1 MIIRVILI
9 FFFLIRMDQY
19 DYMNKS
25 GPVRESFGKRTT
37 VSKDDDG
44 SILFDLEAPVFGTVL
59 SLFGFSDTWHGMES
73 EIYLVQDQLILLL
86 STTDSRGF
94 AVCTPVVLDY
104 PVFLSLYKRVN
115 CEGAKERMRQMDHK
129 LIPYLDK
136 FLRVFSDLDLERIIL
151 AYLTVYD
158 EFTIKTF
165 KEFMNS
171 LDIDEPWYTQKIQ
184 LTLNS
189 IHVQSGEVSSRQ
201 RSRLR
206 RDLIQRERAYAE
218 AQEKKKKV
226 PKRKRKAQVKKARA
240 DKRTSQVLEDFG
252 DINLEGG
259 FGAIANVLKT
269 IAMMPIDLYRT
280 CQRTAEIVQRM
291 HSAMDKVEEI
301 IDDDGTRRVALGVG
315 ATVLDAVRSADE
327 RSADV
332 VSAVQGV
339 ARAHRSVTEEIQ
351 RAIQNLTQA
360 LSKDLPDLIVK
371 TLVGA
376 LFVYLFTSFNS
387 TAMKLAIMSLAGIY
401 FSQDIYNLFAKAF
414 RLGKEAVQEE
424 EQVNEEG
431 GGDTFFAQV
440 MALIMAGS
448 IFAGGKPP
456 GYTGLLVKM
465 VQAITS
471 IPRLGKGIESVT
483 ETTMAM
489 IEAVV
494 NTVRSWMK
502 KNPVRLF
509 KKHADSIEKLITEAI
524 DFEYTLMCGNHGLSD
539 AGIFNKISHFVE
551 SFSHH
556 RKTISHDDKLKKELD
571 YFIVRFQRH
580 ADPYKVSVSANGG
593 YRAQPV
599 TLVLAGDPGIGK
611 TMCTQTLCLTL
622 MKLTGHIG
630 KDVSVEEASRSVFV
644 KPANSKY
651 LDGYTTNY
659 AYLIDDLFQ
668 EKPVPGTE
676 GSEAAD
682 IMTYHGSFNASLNM
696 ADCPK
701 KGMYPFTSKLILA
714 TTNCRNFSQIGL
726 DKILLDV
733 NAFQRR
739 LDFHVLVQV
748 KPQFRLPDSHM
759 LDPTLF
765 AVEAA
770 NGRSGINSYP
780 WHIWEWV
787 PTSFVSGG
795 CQGFVPG
802 TGRCMR
808 SLLTQ
813 VAQKITT
820 NEQLHQTT
828 MNMFE
833 SIVRGDA
840 DEWIPEESGNVNFDL
855 LRQMT
860 QDEEEITSFA
870 PSLSSIDEE
879 DEPSDE
885 VLDELHE
892 TLENDQQL
900 QDYIRRRTT
909 GETTEILSED
919 KVKLLVSLSERKNR
933 VVDLV
938 KKHFS
943 FTWTGTR
950 KLIAFGVA
958 SVVVTTWALELIK
971 GTYRWIRNFFMGEKV
986 VEQSNGPKVR
996 TAHCFKQEVINTEN
1010 GGVEVPGLWYNVYKN
1025 SFKAFMDHGDN
1036 MYTTMGQV
1044 LVLKGDTFVMPRH
1057 FLRQIQT
1064 QLSCKTITLNSEIV
1078 FRSCALQEH
1087 NMTIKVGQFLRL
1099 RWHHEEDR
1107 DLAFSSFGPMCPPKK
1122 DITKFILSARQI
1134 KDLGGRCS
1142 RMDTARASIG
1152 GQLLKFSERVSYFS
1166 ESLVIGRQ
1174 PKYIGQ
1180 FPDGTNHKHWLS
1192 YRADTMPGD
1201 CGAIISV
1208 TDFSALQ
1215 NRFVCGLHIGRRDQS
1230 TEAYATQLDIETVSR
1245 ALEKLNTPEVIP
1257 EIPLEQVAE
1266 ECGWT
1271 AVGATA
1277 VPLDT
1282 MPFNDGE
1289 SDCFGSF
1296 TPVCTVSPGIV
1307 SPIQSSLVK
1316 TQLGREVFFEEQ
1328 IKEISGVEVVPELE
1342 VMKMHSYLNEDGK
1355 VVLPMAEA
1363 LKPFAGDTKYVD
1375 PEKFK
1380 TAVYAAMYPFSQAT
1394 RDHMARKLTFEE
1406 AVLGCPEIGL
1416 ASIPRSTSLG
1426 YPWCTKKRD
1435 KTYFFGKGEEYDI
1448 TTPEAQQLK
1457 KEVLDL
1463 EKLLLAGKR
1472 PLFLCRDFLKDEVR
1486 KKGKGARLIAGTDVR
1501 YYILCRMYFGAYTA
1515 AIMSTHQKT
1524 GMCLGVNQ
1532 YAEWG
1537 WLRRFILRHGNRVWD
1552 GDFARFDSTQQPTCL
1567 WVICHFIN
1575 SWYAMRG
1582 GTPEDS
1588 AVRKILFMDL
1598 VNSRHLVS
1606 LKGAATGVVEWAK
1619 SLPSGHFLTAPVN
1632 TTYGMACI
1640 SGGCIALTGHMDTWN
1655 YIAVAEQGDD
1665 NLVGASDS
1673 VTDRFN
1679 QVTLAKFLW
1688 DEYGMVYTA
1697 GRKGEELKPYMDIEE
1712 VTFLQRRFAK
1722 KEGVDVCP
1730 IRPES
1735 FLHSLYYT
1743 KKNKEEHVKRFDM
1756 IAGLERALEELSM
1769 HEEKHWAPTAAR
1781 IVEAMRHYNH
1791 VPVLDTETSRDYMRA
1806 VLSRVPD
1813 YV

>member
-1 MIIRVILI
+1 
-9 FFFLIRMDQY
+9 MDQY
-19 DYMNKS
+19 NHVNKS
-25 GPVRESFGKRTT
+25 GPVKESFGKRTT
-37 VSKDDDG
+37 VSKKDG
-44 SILFDLEAPVFGTVL
+44 HEFLFELEAPIFGTVL
-59 SLFGFSDTWHGMES
+59 SLFGFSDMWHGMES
-73 EIYLVQDQLILLL
+73 EIYLVGDQLILLL

-94 AVCTPVVLDY
+94 PLCTPVALNY
-104 PVFLSLYKRVN
+104 PAFLSLYRRLA
-115 CEGAKERMRQMDHK
+115 CESARERLRQIDHR
-129 LIPYLDK
+129 LIPYMDK
-136 FLRVFSDLDLERIIL
+136 FLTLFSDMDLERTIL
-151 AYLTVYD
+151 VYLQVYD
-158 EFTIKTF
+158 VFSIETF
-165 KEFMNS
+165 KEF
-171 LDIDEPWYTQKIQ
+171 IDGLHWEDPILSKKIQ
-184 LTLNS
+184 LTMNS
-189 IHVQSGEVSSRQ
+189 IFVQSGEVSSRQ
-201 RSRLR
+201 RARLR
-206 RDLIQRERAYAE
+206 RDLIQREKAYTI
-218 AQEKKKKV
+218 AQEKKEKI

-240 DKRTSQVLEDFG
+240 EKEASRMANNFG
-252 DINLEGG
+252 DIQLEGG
-259 FGAIANVLKT
+259 LDNVFHILKN
-269 IAMMPIDLYRT
+269 IIMMPVDTYRT
-280 CQRTAEIVQRM
+280 CKRSAEIVQRM
-291 HSAMDKVEEI
+291 HAAMDKVEDI

-315 ATVLDAVRSADE
+315 ATVLEAVRTADE
-327 RSADV
+327 RSAEV
-332 VSAVQGV
+332 VTAVQGV

-387 TAMKLAIMSLAGIY
+387 TALKLAIMSLAGIY

-414 RLGKEAVQEE
+414 RLGKSVVQEDEVVHE
-424 EQVNEEG
+424 EAGSE
-431 GGDTFFAQV
+431 TFFAQV

-456 GYTGLLVKM
+456 GYSGLLVKM
-465 VQAITS
+465 IQAITS
-471 IPRLGKGIESVT
+471 VPRLGKGIESVT

-494 NTVRSWMK
+494 NTIRKWMK

-509 KKHADSIEKLITEAI
+509 KKHADTVEKLISEAI
-524 DFEYTLMCGNHGLSD
+524 AFEYALMCGNHGLSD

-551 SFSHH
+551 SFSQH
-556 RKTISHDDKLKKELD
+556 RKSVSHDDKLKKELD

-580 ADPYKVSVSANGG
+580 ADPYKVAVSANGG

-668 EKPVPGTE
+668 EKPVPGIE

-739 LDFHVLVQV
+739 LDFHALIQV
-748 KPQFRLPDSHM
+748 KPQYRMKDSHM
-759 LDPTLF
+759 LDPALF
-765 AVEAA
+765 SIEASS
-770 NGRSGINSYP
+770 GRQGINSYP
-780 WHIWEWV
+780 WHIWEWL

-795 CQGFVPG
+795 SQGFQPG
-802 TGRCMR
+802 TGKCMR

-813 VAQKITT
+813 VAQKITE
-820 NEQLHQTT
+820 NEHLHQTT
-828 MNMFE
+828 MSMFE
-833 SIVRGDA
+833 NIVRGDA
-840 DEWIPEESGNVNFDL
+840 EDWIPEEAGDTDFNF
-855 LRQMT
+855 LREMSQE
-860 QDEEEITSFA
+860 EEEITSFA
-870 PSLSSIDEE
+870 PSLSVISEE
-879 DEPSDE
+879 EEVSEEIIEELHSMLESDE
-885 VLDELHE
+885 
-892 TLENDQQL
+892 QL
-900 QDYIRRRTT
+900 QEYIARREG
-909 GETTEILSED
+909 GEAYVVPSEE
-919 KVKLLVSLSERKNR
+919 KVKLLISLTERKERVVSLVR
-933 VVDLV
+933 
-938 KKHFS
+938 KHFS
-943 FTWTGTR
+943 FSWTGTR

-958 SVVVTTWALELIK
+958 AVVVTTWALELIK
-971 GTYRWIRNFFMGEKV
+971 GTYKWIRNFFIGDKV
-986 VEQSNGPKVR
+986 QEQSNGPRIR
-996 TAHCFKQEVINTEN
+996 TARCFKQELINNEN

-1025 SFKAFMDHGDN
+1025 TFKAFIDHGDN

-1044 LVLKGDTFVMPRH
+1044 LVLKGNTFVMPRH

-1064 QLSCKTITLNSEIV
+1064 QLSLKTISLSNEIV

-1087 NMTIKVGQFLRL
+1087 NMTIRVGQFLRL
-1099 RWHHEEDR
+1099 KWHHEEDR

-1122 DITKFILSARQI
+1122 DITKFILSNKQI

-1142 RMDTARASIG
+1142 RMDTARSSIG

-1166 ESLVIGRQ
+1166 ESLTVGKQ
-1174 PKYIGQ
+1174 PKYIGN
-1180 FPDGTNHKHWLS
+1180 FPDGTNHRHWLS

-1215 NRFVCGLHIGRRDQS
+1215 NKFVCGLHIGRRDQS
-1230 TEAYATQLDIETVSR
+1230 TEAYATQLDIETVNR
-1245 ALEKLNTPEVIP
+1245 AFERLSTPQEVPEVPI
-1257 EIPLEQVAE
+1257 EQVAE
-1266 ECGWT
+1266 ECGWST
-1271 AVGATA
+1271 VGASA
-1277 VPLDT
+1277 EPLDV

-1296 TPVCTVSPGIV
+1296 TPICTVSPGIV
-1307 SPIQSSLVK
+1307 SPITSSLVK
-1316 TQLGREVFFEEQ
+1316 TQLGEEVFFEEQ

-1342 VMKMHSYLNEDGK
+1342 VMKLHSHLDEEGK

-1363 LKPFAGDTKYVD
+1363 LKPFAGDTKYID

-1394 RDHMARKLTFEE
+1394 RDFMARKLTFEE

-1426 YPWCTKKRD
+1426 YPWCSKKRD
-1435 KTYFFGKGEEYDI
+1435 KTYFFGKGEAYDL

-1463 EKLLLAGKR
+1463 EKLLLDGKR

-1515 AIMSTHQKT
+1515 AIMTTHQKT

-1537 WLRRFILRHGNRVWD
+1537 WLRGHVLKHGDRVWD

-1567 WVICHFIN
+1567 WAICYFIN

-1582 GTPEDS
+1582 GTVEDN
-1588 AVRKILFMDL
+1588 AVRKILYMDL

-1606 LKGAATGVVEWAK
+1606 LKGKATGVVEWAK

-1632 TTYGMACI
+1632 TTLDVSTI
-1640 SGGCIALTGHMDTWN
+1640 SAGCIALTGHTDTWN
-1655 YIAVAEQGDD
+1655 YISVAALGDD
-1665 NLVGASDS
+1665 NIVGASS
-1673 VTDRFN
+1673 NITDKFN
-1679 QVTLAKFLW
+1679 QVTLSKFLW
-1688 DEYGMVYTA
+1688 DEFGMVYTA
-1697 GRKGEELKPYMDIEE
+1697 GRKGEELKPFMNIED
-1712 VTFLQRRFAK
+1712 VTFLQRRFVK

-1743 KKNKEEHVKRFDM
+1743 KKNKEDLVKRLDM
-1756 IAGLERALEELSM
+1756 VAGLERALEELSM
-1769 HEEKHWAPTAAR
+1769 HDEKHWKPVAGR
-1781 IVEAMRHYNH
+1781 IVEAMRHYDH
-1791 VPVLDTETSRDYMRA
+1791 VPSLDIETSQDYMRA